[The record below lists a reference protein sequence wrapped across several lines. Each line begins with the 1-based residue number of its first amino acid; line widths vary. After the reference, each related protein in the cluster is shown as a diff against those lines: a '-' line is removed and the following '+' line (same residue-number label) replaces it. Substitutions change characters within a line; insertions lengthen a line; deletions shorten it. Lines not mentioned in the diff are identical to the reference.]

1 MNWQKIK
8 LSKEAGPLKIIDDMY
23 ISNSDGLWNLTTVCR
38 GSLISK
44 KGITGVMARRMIAE
58 NNLLPVQFLGMQ
70 VYRQAR
76 CNESFHA
83 VAANMWWKD

>member
-8 LSKEAGPLKIIDDMY
+8 IRKESGLLKIIDDMY
-23 ISNSDGLWNLTTVCR
+23 ISNSAGLWNLTTVCR

-44 KGITGVMARRMIAE
+44 KGITGVQAKRIIAE

-76 CNESFHA
+76 CNESFRA
-83 VAANMWWKD
+83 VISNMWWQ